1 MRGRQTA
8 TAYCQNAACHGSA
21 GITSHYTGDT
31 WESPGW
37 WEPEECPHCSG
48 RLLDERVDAETI
60 TSGLIDELHTAGLLD
75 ESTPV
80 DETALL
86 AAIQAELHRQHLE
99 RTYRTIACPECAGT
113 GSYEAPNSVW
123 PPETLDLTCVRCGGS
138 GSVRVRRELEKVA

>member
-8 TAYCQNAACHGSA
+8 TAYCQNAACQASN

-60 TSGLIDELHTAGLLD
+60 TSSLIDELRTAGLLD

-80 DETALL
+80 DEHALL
-86 AAIQAELHRQHLE
+86 AAIQAELKRQASE
-99 RTYRTIACPECAGT
+99 RFNKRYELHEQAKALLSAPMPEFAT
-113 GSYEAPNSVW
+113 
-123 PPETLDLTCVRCGGS
+123 
-138 GSVRVRRELEKVA
+138 ELPF